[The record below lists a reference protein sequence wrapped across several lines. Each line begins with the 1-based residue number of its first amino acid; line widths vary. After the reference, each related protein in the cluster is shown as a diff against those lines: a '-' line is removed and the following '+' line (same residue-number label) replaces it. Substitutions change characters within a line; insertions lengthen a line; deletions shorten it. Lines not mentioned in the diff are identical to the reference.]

1 MKLPHIETKIITI
14 EALIV
19 CTVNDS
25 GPVLISQVKLVA
37 FNGTYKIKTKR
48 KELTKYPNSS
58 LAKARGVC
66 SKRENQ
72 KM

>member
-1 MKLPHIETKIITI
+1 METKIITI

-37 FNGTYKIKTKR
+37 FNGTYKKNKKKGINK
-48 KELTKYPNSS
+48 
-58 LAKARGVC
+58 V
-66 SKRENQ
+66 SKL
-72 KM
+72 KFS

>member
-1 MKLPHIETKIITI
+1 METKIITI

-37 FNGTYKIKTKR
+37 FNGTYKETKQ
-48 KELTKYPNSS
+48 KEKN
-58 LAKARGVC
+58 
-66 SKRENQ
+66 
-72 KM
+72 